1 MGLKNLADAMVVELM
16 FTFYNMYRGR
26 ITRGAF
32 RDMLNQ
38 HHSMPHL
45 MFTDMCRT
53 LSKRR
58 ADNPWL
64 FYGNQFDRPLPT
76 RYSGE

>member
-1 MGLKNLADAMVVELM
+1 MGFKHLADAMVVELM
-16 FTFYNMYRGR
+16 FTFYNMFRGR

-38 HHSMPHL
+38 HHQMPHL
-45 MFTDMCRT
+45 MFCTMSDT
-53 LSKRR
+53 LRKRR
-58 ADNPWL
+58 EDNPWL

-76 RYSGE
+76 RYSAE